1 MESYPQGE
9 VPMEPLQTEE
19 RRRWRR
25 LRSHLP
31 VRYQD
36 LRTQRFVET
45 LSKDISVGGVQC
57 LTHEFLPANR
67 ELLVEIA
74 LYRGTPELKARARV
88 AWIQQVPHADQY
100 CMGLEF
106 LSPPDELLKEIH
118 AYIETASA
126 TTVSAA

>member
-1 MESYPQGE
+1 
-9 VPMEPLQTEE
+9 MEPLQSEE

-57 LTHEFLPANR
+57 LTHEFLPTAR
-67 ELLVEIA
+67 ELLVEIS

-88 AWIQQVPHADQY
+88 AWIRQVPHADQY

-106 LSPPDELLKEIH
+106 LTLPDALREEIH
-118 AYIETASA
+118 AYIEAASA
-126 TTVSAA
+126 HPVAVA